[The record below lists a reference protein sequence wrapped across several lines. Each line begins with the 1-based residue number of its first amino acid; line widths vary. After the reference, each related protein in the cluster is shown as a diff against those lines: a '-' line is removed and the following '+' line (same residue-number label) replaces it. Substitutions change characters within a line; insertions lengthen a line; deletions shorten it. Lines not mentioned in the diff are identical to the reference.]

1 MLISGGKVIAIDS
14 VNTSTATLSGD
25 GVWQELG
32 LNTSAVIDPI
42 NNKISAISS
51 KLDNEIATRT
61 SADNVLSAGIDY
73 VSGVASSNSSKID
86 YLSGAIDSTN
96 EKITVLSSTVDTIS
110 SKVDSISSKVD
121 TISGK
126 LDKEIQ
132 DRISGFNYLYEELDA
147 ESYTREEDDQIIS
160 AALVQEIQN
169 RISADSALSAA
180 IDKEKEERI
189 TADDLLTNNIN
200 TLSASLENEIEE
212 RKENDEILS
221 AYCDEL
227 SANLDAETDIRA
239 EVDEILSAA
248 IDTKQH
254 RLSAGDYI
262 EIVSGDDYDTIS
274 VTGLKTFTYF
284 STPYGRHT
292 STEYFTF
299 DGTKL
304 SANSAIGYFN
314 LAINYKVHAE
324 NVCVDNYY
332 SAGFSVNQINVD
344 THYINGGIPFETH
357 TFSKNVLNDAENNLY
372 EIGFNKDTGI
382 DVNDIS
388 ITCVGFM
395 GEPDQISIGVLGAN
409 GGILTFG
416 NNILRV

>member
-1 MLISGGKVIAIDS
+1 M
-14 VNTSTATLSGD
+14 
-25 GVWQELG
+25 
-32 LNTSAVIDPI
+32 
-42 NNKISAISS
+42 
-51 KLDNEIATRT
+51 
-61 SADNVLSAGIDY
+61 
-73 VSGVASSNSSKID
+73 
-86 YLSGAIDSTN
+86 
-96 EKITVLSSTVDTIS
+96 
-110 SKVDSISSKVD
+110 
-121 TISGK
+121 
-126 LDKEIQ
+126 
-132 DRISGFNYLYEELDA
+132 
-147 ESYTREEDDQIIS
+147 
-160 AALVQEIQN
+160 
-169 RISADSALSAA
+169 
-180 IDKEKEERI
+180 
-189 TADDLLTNNIN
+189 
-200 TLSASLENEIEE
+200 
-212 RKENDEILS
+212 
-221 AYCDEL
+221 
-227 SANLDAETDIRA
+227 
-239 EVDEILSAA
+239 
-248 IDTKQH
+248 
-254 RLSAGDYI
+254 SAGDYI
-262 EIVSGDDYDTIS
+262 EIVSGEDYDTIS

-314 LAINYKVHAE
+314 LAVNYKVHAE

-344 THYINGGIPFETH
+344 THYINGGIPFETY

-395 GEPDQISIGVLGAN
+395 GEPDPISIGVLGAN